1 MLQGLA
7 KGSNIPPSG
16 QRQISWYP
24 GLSTST
30 PPTGATMAPPKTT
43 PDLNND
49 EAYSRDHSSLHTPND
64 EEPAV
69 SGWGSYEDEDGMG
82 ML

>member
-1 MLQGLA
+1 MG
-7 KGSNIPPSG
+7 
-16 QRQISWYP
+16 
-24 GLSTST
+24 
-30 PPTGATMAPPKTT
+30 PPKTT

-49 EAYSRDHSSLHTPND
+49 EAYNRDHSSLHTLND